1 MVAAQCQVCEAN
13 VSKYKCP
20 TCTIPYCSLACY
32 KKHKET
38 PCQKPTETENAESSA
53 PAQEKASKA
62 KNQPTGD
69 DDDQQ
74 LTVEQLQSL
83 GQSEALREYLLYPQI
98 RKLIRAI
105 DSADN
110 PAKALDEAR
119 QNDQVFNEALDEM
132 LYAVTGQKPGAER
145 D

>member
-1 MVAAQCQVCEAN
+1 
-13 VSKYKCP
+13 
-20 TCTIPYCSLACY
+20 
-32 KKHKET
+32 
-38 PCQKPTETENAESSA
+38 
-53 PAQEKASKA
+53 
-62 KNQPTGD
+62 
-69 DDDQQ
+69 
-74 LTVEQLQSL
+74 
-83 GQSEALREYLLYPQI
+83 LYPQI